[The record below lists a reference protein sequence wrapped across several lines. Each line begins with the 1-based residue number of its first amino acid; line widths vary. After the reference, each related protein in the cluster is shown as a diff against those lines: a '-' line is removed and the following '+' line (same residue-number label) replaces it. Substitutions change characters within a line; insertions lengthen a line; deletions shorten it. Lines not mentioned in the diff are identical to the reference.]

1 MTFHET
7 ILSKLLEY
15 RENHPHFNFL
25 MRQRAGAGQRFESGH
40 WFQGNDDYAFV
51 GLINASG
58 GSNRTR
64 SVGILFYPTDNGY
77 TCNLEVVYNEEKDEN
92 LIAAYQALIHR
103 IGPFKKIT
111 ETKFSLH
118 IGEVSK
124 DNFSTLFTFLDRNYQ
139 SITQEFRNQGK
150 ENVLVSNK
158 KFDSMLSRINEVK
171 ASISSKTQT
180 NILAYYCVG
189 ITFKDGDNE
198 NQLSR
203 FKKEN
208 IWENGYGDKNIQ
220 IVKGVKPGSMIAAK
234 TTYTEGKNGSTVS
247 VLKIHAIGKVIA
259 NPGDGHI
266 LKVKWE
272 DNLNPFVLYGKGGYR
287 STISQIRNQET
298 IDLIFKVRKGNSPD
312 ELYKLNINEMALNQI
327 LYGPPG
333 TGKTYSTKE
342 LAVQIA
348 NPALSIKK
356 DLDSV
361 QKRELILSEYDRLC
375 EAGQI
380 VFTTFHQSFGYEDFV
395 EGIKPVTTADQK
407 LIYDIKPGVFK
418 KVCKKAE
425 DNYLD
430 FKKGGANEMAFD
442 DAFEKLKEEWEEN
455 EEIKFPLKREG
466 YDFTIIGFTEKSI
479 QFKKSSGGT
488 DHTLSISTL
497 RDAYYGTREINETG
511 VGIYYPSILKRLKSY
526 ESENDSSIKS
536 FKNYVLIIDEINRGN
551 VSSIFGELITLLE
564 PDKRLGADE
573 EILLKLPYSKDETF
587 GVPPNLYIV
596 GTMNTADRSVE
607 ALDTALR
614 RRFIFEEVMPKPQ
627 LLEKITYDGFNLKE
641 VLETINERIEA
652 LLDRDHTI
660 GHSYFIKLKSGDVDG
675 LSRVFKNNIIPLLQE
690 YFYND
695 YEKIA
700 LVLGEGFVKEKG
712 TGKVNF
718 AQVKNIDVPESE
730 ATYILLPQIDDIEA
744 AVGRLLYTSN
754 E

>member
-1 MTFHET
+1 
-7 ILSKLLEY
+7 
-15 RENHPHFNFL
+15 
-25 MRQRAGAGQRFESGH
+25 
-40 WFQGNDDYAFV
+40 
-51 GLINASG
+51 
-58 GSNRTR
+58 SNRTR

-730 ATYILLPQIDDIEA
+730 ATYIL
-744 AVGRLLYTSN
+744 
-754 E
+754 

>member
-1 MTFHET
+1 M
-7 ILSKLLEY
+7 EY
-15 RENHPHFNFL
+15 REKHPHFNFL

-64 SVGILFYPTDNGY
+64 SVGILFYPNDNGY

-103 IGPFKKIT
+103 IGPFQKIT
-111 ETKFSLH
+111 ETKSSLH

-139 SITQEFRNQGK
+139 SIAQEFRNQGK

-171 ASISSKTQT
+171 AAISSKTQT
-180 NILAYYCVG
+180 NIPAYYCVG

-220 IVKGVKPGSMIAAK
+220 IVKRVKPGSMIAAK

-247 VLKIHAIGKVIA
+247 VLKIHAIGKVVA
-259 NPGDGHI
+259 NPGDGNI

-312 ELYKLNINEMALNQI
+312 ELDKLNINEMALNQI

-356 DLDSV
+356 DLDNV

-407 LIYDIKPGVFK
+407 LIYDIKPGIFK

-526 ESENDSSIKS
+526 ESENDSSKKS
-536 FKNYVLIIDEINRGN
+536 VRNYVLIIDEINRGN

-660 GHSYFIKLKSGDVDG
+660 GHSYFIKLKSGDKDG

-700 LVLGEGFVKEKG
+700 LVLGQGFVKEKG

-744 AVGRLLYTSN
+744 AVGGLLNTSN